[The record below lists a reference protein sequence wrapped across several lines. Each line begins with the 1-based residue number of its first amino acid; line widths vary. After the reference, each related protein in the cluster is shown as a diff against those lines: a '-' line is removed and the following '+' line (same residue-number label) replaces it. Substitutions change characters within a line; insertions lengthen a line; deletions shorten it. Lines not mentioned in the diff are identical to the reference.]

1 MHLKNDF
8 KTPIYNFYPNL
19 FVNFN
24 HQFILLK
31 SNILMDIF
39 YLSVSFLLIII
50 GLVGCFI
57 PIIPGPITGW
67 FGFLFL
73 NQIEQIKLS
82 TLFLVLT
89 FIIAFIVFII
99 DNIIPVIGAK
109 VFGGSKKG
117 IIGAGLG
124 LIIGIIFLGP
134 FGLIVGPFLG
144 ALFGELIN
152 GRNNLFHSFKAAFG
166 AILGL
171 ISGVFLK
178 LTVSGTFLMIYIYEV
193 WKIKDYFI

>member
-1 MHLKNDF
+1 
-8 KTPIYNFYPNL
+8 
-19 FVNFN
+19 
-24 HQFILLK
+24 
-31 SNILMDIF
+31 MDIF
-39 YLSVSFLLIII
+39 YLSLSFLLIII

-117 IIGAGLG
+117 IIGASLG
-124 LIIGIIFLGP
+124 LIIGIILLGP
-134 FGLIVGPFLG
+134 I
-144 ALFGELIN
+144 I
-152 GRNNLFHSFKAAFG
+152 RHNNLVH
-166 AILGL
+166 
-171 ISGVFLK
+171 
-178 LTVSGTFLMIYIYEV
+178 M
-193 WKIKDYFI
+193 